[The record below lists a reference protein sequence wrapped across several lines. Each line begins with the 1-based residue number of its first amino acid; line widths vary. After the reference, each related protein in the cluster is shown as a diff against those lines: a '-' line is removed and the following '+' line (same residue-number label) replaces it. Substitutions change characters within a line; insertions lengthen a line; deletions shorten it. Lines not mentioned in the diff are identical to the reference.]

1 MEEQDVVE
9 EKISKLFF
17 PFLSQTIFWS
27 KKKKKNLQN
36 VFSWVS
42 LEMNFNLTLSCPDS
56 CNGIF
61 SEEPFKNLC
70 DSQSLKKESC
80 PHVS

>member
-17 PFLSQTIFWS
+17 SFSYSDNILKQ
-27 KKKKKNLQN
+27 KKKENLQN
-36 VFSWVS
+36 VISWVS